1 MSSRSSWASPAG
13 VAVAASVAVAAAT
26 SSLASTVVLDNTSG
40 LTVGPSGAWFS
51 SDFDNYDTLVSF
63 QTSSS
68 GSILDSISLHLSNSS
83 PGGPATGTVAVSLIE
98 TTTNAHTGTV
108 VASETVGATIATG
121 LNFHT
126 FDFSD
131 AIAQTT
137 LTAGVQYSLRI
148 DGSAFADADR
158 IFVRGWPGYN
168 TPSMD
173 EEGGFAYLG
182 SWGYLRN
189 SDDWF
194 SQSAPYSF
202 QLTATTNAV
211 PGVGGLAGVF
221 ALAVAS
227 RRRRREGFS
236 A

>member
-1 MSSRSSWASPAG
+1 M
-13 VAVAASVAVAAAT
+13 AVAGSVAVAAAA

-40 LTVGPSGAWFS
+40 LTVGPSGAYTAG
-51 SDFDNYDTLVSF
+51 DFDNYDTLVSF

-68 GSILDSISLHLSNSS
+68 GSSLDSISLHLSNSS
-83 PGGPATGTVAVSLIE
+83 PGGSASGTVAVSLIE

-108 VASETVGATIATG
+108 VASENIEATIGTATD
-121 LNFHT
+121 FHT
-126 FDFSD
+126 FDFSG

-158 IFVRGWPGYN
+158 IFVRGWQPYN
-168 TPSMD
+168 TPSMT
-173 EEGGFAYLG
+173 EEGGFAYLE
-182 SWGYLRN
+182 SWGYNR
-189 SDDWF
+189 DFDTWF
-194 SQSAPYSF
+194 SQSAPYSL

-211 PGVGGLAGVF
+211 PGAGGLAGVF

-227 RRRRREGFS
+227 RRRRREELS